1 MPVEICRYFQGWTQ
15 GLLQK
20 SLTNEKVVALKG
32 DKISKEIKK
41 FLDWCPARAAA
52 AVKPALPKICQSKIY
67 YAWLLERWDKWIV
80 DQESDVPSI
89 FFILLINLGHSKL
102 FIFIFVIL

>member
-32 DKISKEIKK
+32 DKISEDK
-41 FLDWCPARAAA
+41 FNFCT
-52 AVKPALPKICQSKIY
+52 
-67 YAWLLERWDKWIV
+67 
-80 DQESDVPSI
+80 
-89 FFILLINLGHSKL
+89 N
-102 FIFIFVIL
+102 FVIDILIGSNVPELG